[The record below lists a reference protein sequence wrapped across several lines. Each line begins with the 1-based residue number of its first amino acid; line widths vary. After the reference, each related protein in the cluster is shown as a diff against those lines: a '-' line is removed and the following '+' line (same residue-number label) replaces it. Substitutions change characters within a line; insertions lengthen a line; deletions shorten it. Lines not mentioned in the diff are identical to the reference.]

1 MFNILHCVYKVLDA
15 NSKRSGTI
23 WIPRVYA
30 LSENTKM
37 KIVNDVKISLYKMF
51 NVSPEKKRIEYKN
64 YLSNIL
70 NDKGQ
75 QF

>member
-1 MFNILHCVYKVLDA
+1 
-15 NSKRSGTI
+15 
-23 WIPRVYA
+23 
-30 LSENTKM
+30 M